1 MGNNP
6 TKPTS
11 PHNPKHAPAVTM
23 NGSTQAAES
32 ASPSAWPK
40 LLGSSNWEGLLD
52 PLDLSLRNLILR
64 CGDLCQATY
73 DAFNNDQNS
82 KYCGSSR
89 YGKASF
95 FQKVMFDAAADYK
108 VVAFLYATAKVSQP
122 EAFFLRSHSR
132 ESWDRE
138 SNWIGYIAVTT
149 DDVSRSLG
157 RREIH
162 VVWRGTTRSYEW
174 IDVFGADLA
183 SAKSL
188 IRSNAPADEFGDD
201 DGGSS
206 SSDSDGDNEKV
217 PKVMKGWLTIYTSD
231 DPKSPFTKTSVRTQ
245 LSAKINEL
253 IQKYKD
259 EKVSVTLTGHSLG
272 ASLAVLSGFDL
283 VENGVSDIPVAAIV
297 FGCPQIGN
305 KAFNE
310 RFHKYTNLKVLH
322 VRNTID
328 LIPHYPGRVLGY
340 VETGIELVIDT
351 RKSPSLKDSKNPSDW
366 HNLQA
371 ILHVVAGWNGEK
383 GDFELKVKRS
393 LALVNKSCEFLKDE
407 CLIPGSWWVEKNKGL
422 ARDENGEWVV
432 APPDDED
439 LPVPE

>member
-1 MGNNP
+1 M
-6 TKPTS
+6 
-11 PHNPKHAPAVTM
+11 
-23 NGSTQAAES
+23 
-32 ASPSAWPK
+32 
-40 LLGSSNWEGLLD
+40 
-52 PLDLSLRNLILR
+52 
-64 CGDLCQATY
+64 
-73 DAFNNDQNS
+73 
-82 KYCGSSR
+82 
-89 YGKASF
+89 
-95 FQKVMFDAAADYK
+95 
-108 VVAFLYATAKVSQP
+108 
-122 EAFFLRSHSR
+122 
-132 ESWDRE
+132 
-138 SNWIGYIAVTT
+138 
-149 DDVSRSLG
+149 
-157 RREIH
+157 
-162 VVWRGTTRSYEW
+162 
-174 IDVFGADLA
+174 
-183 SAKSL
+183 